1 MILYPCPIFPNFY
14 NDRLRSVVNNEIQQ
28 TLMTY
33 QIPIIFVKY
42 KKLLIQKI
50 IKIFRISI
58 FSNESCFGQNGNPK
72 FFRFL
77 HFEGIRFDVVA
88 NKIISV
94 RGYCFSYRTTCIFN
108 KRYNFFSARIEL
120 QLTSD
125 NEL

>member
-1 MILYPCPIFPNFY
+1 MILYPCPIFPNFH

-33 QIPIIFVKY
+33 RIPIIFVKY

-58 FSNESCFGQNGNPK
+58 FSNESCFWQNGNSK

-77 HFEGIRFDVVA
+77 YFEGVRFDVVA

-108 KRYNFFSARIEL
+108 RFLFMFTRMFNLR
-120 QLTSD
+120 
-125 NEL
+125 